1 MKVNG
6 ELDGREGWER
16 VRPLLVLLDGQSLAS
31 VSVMYDAENLYLG
44 YQVSH
49 PGGPANSGSELP
61 YAPFVSGAY
70 VDFSIAPDWSQP
82 QRPDVREGDV
92 RVLLARVRNAAS
104 AESDFHQ
111 GFWQK
116 KTGGTNPQ
124 TITSPAAKVH
134 FDQISTVPGLQAAY
148 KVEPRNGKGDIRYT
162 VEVSVPLASLGL
174 KDVAGKTIGFDVSV
188 GTANAAGDTRE
199 RAAHWAGLS
208 ESRVVDRPGSAELLP
223 HTWGT
228 LKFAPAAK

>member
-1 MKVNG
+1 LAN
-6 ELDGREGWER
+6 
-16 VRPLLVLLDGQSLAS
+16 VR
-31 VSVMYDAENLYLG
+31 VMYDAENLYLG

-61 YAPFVSGAY
+61 YSPFVSGAY
-70 VDFSIAPDWSQP
+70 VDFSIAPDWSKP

-92 RVLLARVRNAAS
+92 RILLARVRNAAS

-116 KTGGTNPQ
+116 KTGGTNSR

-148 KVEPRNGKGDIRYT
+148 KVNPKRDEKTGNISYT

-228 LKFAPAAK
+228 LKFAPEVK